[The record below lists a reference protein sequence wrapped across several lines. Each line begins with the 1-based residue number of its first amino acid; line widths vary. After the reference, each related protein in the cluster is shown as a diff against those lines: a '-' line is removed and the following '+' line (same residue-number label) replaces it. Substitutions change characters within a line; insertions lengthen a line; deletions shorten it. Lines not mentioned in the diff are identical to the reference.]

1 MHGKRI
7 HNIGGDVKMFRGGI
21 AVLAILIG
29 SATGAMAQA
38 QPKPLPNPFDA
49 LFQGTPEEQAA
60 CAPDSTRFCKALEPN
75 QLAVLGCLQQ
85 NRAKLSAAC
94 RRVLQSHGQ

>member
-1 MHGKRI
+1 M
-7 HNIGGDVKMFRGGI
+7 VRGGM

-38 QPKPLPNPFDA
+38 PTQKPPAPFPNLFDS

-60 CAPDSTRFCKALEPN
+60 CAPDSTKFCKALEPN
-75 QLAVLGCLQQ
+75 QLAVLGCLQR
-85 NRAKLSAAC
+85 NRTKISVAC
-94 RRVLQSHGQ
+94 RRVLESHGQ